1 MEQQED
7 QVLEVLLIQDQVL
20 LVIHH
25 QQIHLKVIT
34 EQIQLIQVLLTK
46 QLEEV
51 VVQLL
56 QEVKEF
62 QPVVPVV
69 LVHQIVLT
77 DQM

>member
-25 QQIHLKVIT
+25 QQIRLKVMT
-34 EQIQLIQVLLTK
+34 EQIQLIQVLIMK

-62 QPVVPVV
+62 QLVVLVV
-69 LVHQIVLT
+69 LVHQIVLM